1 MEQQTGSKLA
11 KQYVEAVYTYPAYLN
26 YMHSTSCKMPGWI
39 KDKLES
45 RLQEEAGGT
54 VWDGAGKET
63 YLLPGCV
70 LSSLYL
76 FCRAP
81 LSEAPSTW
89 SLAPGYPPDPPL
101 PWNKLEYL
109 EFSSASQTVPL
120 YKECWKA
127 SRYTVAWGSYTLLAI
142 FLIYSY

>member
-1 MEQQTGSKLA
+1 MELVRGAAQCGPLELDALLA
-11 KQYVEAVYTYPAYLN
+11 AGGRIV
-26 YMHSTSCKMPGWI
+26 PGDLALWGAAGEPVHWCP
-39 KDKLES
+39 LW

-63 YLLPGCV
+63 YLLPVCV

-89 SLAPGYPPDPPL
+89 SLAPGYPPGPPL
-101 PWNKLEYL
+101 PWNKLECL

-127 SRYTVAWGSYTLLAI
+127 SRYTVAWGS
-142 FLIYSY
+142 